1 LKPKKI
7 SLYKLRWDSE
17 RKVWEKVDMSDVY
30 LDAGNGVWLV
40 AEEMRAQLIEE
51 ALAKSD
57 YSEAN
62 FYLDW
67 IRSLK

>member
-1 LKPKKI
+1 LKSKKI

-17 RKVWEKVDMSDVY
+17 RKVWEKVDISGEY
-30 LDAGNGVWLV
+30 FDAGHGVWLI
-40 AEEMRAQLIEE
+40 AEEMREKLIEE

>member
-1 LKPKKI
+1 
-7 SLYKLRWDSE
+7 
-17 RKVWEKVDMSDVY
+17 MSDVY
-30 LDAGNGVWLV
+30 LDAGNGVWIV
-40 AEEMRAQLIEE
+40 AEEMREKLIEE

-57 YSEAN
+57 LSEAN

>member
-1 LKPKKI
+1 MNHRQRSVIKI
-7 SLYKLRWDSE
+7 RWDSE
-17 RKVWEKVDMSDVY
+17 RRVWETVDMGMHTDT
-30 LDAGNGVWLV
+30 GNNVWKV
-40 AEEMRAQLIEE
+40 AEEMRENLIEE

-62 FYLDW
+62 FYLNW